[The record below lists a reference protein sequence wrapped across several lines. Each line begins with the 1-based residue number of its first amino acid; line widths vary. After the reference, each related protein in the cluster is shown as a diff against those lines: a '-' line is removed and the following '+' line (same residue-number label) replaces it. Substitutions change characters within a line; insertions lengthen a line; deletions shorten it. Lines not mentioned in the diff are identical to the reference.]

1 MSATQFWE
9 RDFFRSKSETPKTKH
24 KLRISNFCFML
35 FNLFFN
41 RLSVYTYSSRAAC
54 FGFLPRRPR
63 PASVYYGEGA
73 SGRPAAQRSFIRTSF
88 RGKPE
93 SSRMWP
99 LPPFLPS
106 FVRSIQPSLP
116 SSVPPLSIP
125 PTATAAASA
134 QKPHFTVVSPSFV
147 CRRESE

>member
-99 LPPFLPS
+99 LPSSLPS
-106 FVRSIQPSLP
+106 FLRSFHSAQPAVLRPSPIHSSHRNRCSLRAEAAFHGRLPLLRLP
-116 SSVPPLSIP
+116 SR
-125 PTATAAASA
+125 
-134 QKPHFTVVSPSFV
+134 K
-147 CRRESE
+147 